1 MFQFGCE
8 NSPMNFCSHCGAAV
22 GLRIPAGDTLPRY
35 VCERCGTI
43 HYQNPKIVA
52 GCIAQWGDQVLLCKR
67 AIEPRYGLWTL
78 PAGFM
83 ENGETTLEAAARE
96 TWEEAQ
102 AKVEQLVLYGLFNLP
117 HINQVY
123 IMFRGQLVGGKAQPG
138 AESLEIGLFREEEI
152 PWEQI
157 AFPVVLESLAQ
168 YFADRRAGEFPTRFA
183 DVLRNP
189 DLTVNI
195 RRY

>member
-1 MFQFGCE
+1 MK
-8 NSPMNFCSHCGAAV
+8 FCSDCGAAV
-22 GLRIPAGDTLPRY
+22 SLRIPSGDSLPRY
-35 VCERCGTI
+35 VCEQCGSI

-52 GCIAQWGDQVLLCKR
+52 GCIAAWGDQVLLCKR

-102 AKVEQLVLYGLFNLP
+102 ARVERLTLYGLFNLP

-123 IMFRGQLVGGKAQPG
+123 IMFRGHLVGGQAHPG
-138 AESLEIGLFREEEI
+138 AESLEVGLFREDQI
-152 PWEQI
+152 PWNQL
-157 AFPVVLESLAQ
+157 AFPVVRESLAL
-168 YFADRRAGEFPTRFA
+168 YFEDLRAGQFPTRFA

-189 DLTVNI
+189 DHSVSI

>member
-1 MFQFGCE
+1 MK
-8 NSPMNFCSHCGAAV
+8 FCSDCGATV
-22 GLRIPAGDTLPRY
+22 SLRVPAGDSLPRY
-35 VCERCGTI
+35 VCEHCGAI

-52 GCIAQWGDQVLLCKR
+52 GCIAAWDDQVLLCKR

-102 AKVEQLVLYGLFNLP
+102 ARVDQLTLYGLFNLP

-123 IMFRGQLVGGKAQPG
+123 IMFRGQLVGGRAHPG
-138 AESLEIGLFREEEI
+138 AESLEVGLFREDQI
-152 PWEQI
+152 PWNQL
-157 AFPVVLESLAQ
+157 AFPVVRESLVL
-168 YFADRRAGEFPTRFA
+168 YFEDVRAGRFPTRFA

-189 DLTVNI
+189 DHSVSI

>member
-1 MFQFGCE
+1 MK
-8 NSPMNFCSHCGAAV
+8 FCSDCGAV
-22 GLRIPAGDTLPRY
+22 VSLRIPAGDSLPRY
-35 VCERCGTI
+35 VCEHCGTI

-52 GCIAQWGDQVLLCKR
+52 GCIAVWGDHVLLCKR

-102 AKVEQLVLYGLFNLP
+102 ARVDQLVLYGLFNLP

-123 IMFRGQLVGGKAQPG
+123 IMFRGQLVGGQARPG
-138 AESLEIGLFREEEI
+138 SESLEVGLFREEQI
-152 PWEQI
+152 PWDQL
-157 AFPVVLESLAQ
+157 AFPVVRESLAL
-168 YFADRRAGEFPTRFA
+168 YFEDRRAGQFPTRFA
-183 DVLRNP
+183 DVVRNP
-189 DLTVNI
+189 DHTVSI
-195 RRY
+195 HRY